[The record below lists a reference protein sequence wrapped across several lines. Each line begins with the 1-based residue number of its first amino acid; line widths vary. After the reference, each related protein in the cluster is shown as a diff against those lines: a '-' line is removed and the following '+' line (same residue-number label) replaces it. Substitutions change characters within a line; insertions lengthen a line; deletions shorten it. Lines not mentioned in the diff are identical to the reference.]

1 MPLRSELRAPGSQPA
16 SRPASPPGAM
26 KMPLALATA
35 PTEAVSPM
43 TPSSR
48 RGQLRWSGRGA
59 AGAGG
64 TGIDSGGV
72 ADGSANLV
80 SSVVPRGAEEA
91 LRTRQKCP
99 PCAASAP
106 KPPAPASDWV
116 SRLPNRPSIR
126 GVSITCCPP
135 RGLQDR
141 PLGASWRAG
150 ILSRPAGGW
159 PADFRPDQPAA
170 KVSHFFALR

>member
-1 MPLRSELRAPGSQPA
+1 MCGYLVHVCVYVRVTWGKLSFGKSKWYDFRLIALCDTPRGVSQSVSLTTP
-16 SRPASPPGAM
+16 PSP
-26 KMPLALATA
+26 
-35 PTEAVSPM
+35 
-43 TPSSR
+43 
-48 RGQLRWSGRGA
+48 RGQLRWLGRGA

-64 TGIDSGGV
+64 TGIDWGGV

-126 GVSITCCPP
+126 GMSITCCPP

-150 ILSRPAGGW
+150 DPLPAGWRLAG
-159 PADFRPDQPAA
+159 
-170 KVSHFFALR
+170 